1 MALLFQSTFVHN
13 SCPAVHTVANRR
25 TFHAHHFPNNSRSLS
40 YTTSKGA
47 IMHRLAWL
55 LLAAAPA
62 LFAGD
67 VNDDLLAAARNGDLN
82 TVKTLIDKG
91 APLEAK
97 TPYGQTPLYLA
108 AMSGHEAV
116 VEFLLDKGAKTDIH
130 DTFYKASMLDFVL
143 ERKHY
148 AVAKLLI
155 VKGSGNIDT
164 ELKDVAD
171 AGQPDLV
178 RAVIEKGK
186 PSQATLDAS
195 YEKALEADE
204 KKPEVLELLKKA
216 GAHEP
221 PPPVAVDA
229 KVLESYVGAY
239 KTDQIPLDI
248 KVFVKDGKLYLQATG
263 QDAFAPKPKSP
274 TSFAFAQYGL
284 EIEFDSAASFTLKQ
298 GGQTFK
304 FKKAVTQ

>member
-1 MALLFQSTFVHN
+1 
-13 SCPAVHTVANRR
+13 
-25 TFHAHHFPNNSRSLS
+25 
-40 YTTSKGA
+40 
-47 IMHRLAWL
+47 MHRLACV
-55 LLAAAPA
+55 LLAAAS
-62 LFAGD
+62 LYAGD

-91 APLEAK
+91 APVEAK

-155 VKGSGNIDT
+155 AKGSGNIDD
-164 ELKDVAD
+164 ELKTVAD
-171 AGQPDLV
+171 SGQPDLV

-186 PSQATLDAS
+186 PSQAALDSS
-195 YEKALEADE
+195 YEQALVADE
-204 KKPEVLELLKKA
+204 KKPEVLEELKKA

-221 PPPVAVDA
+221 PPPVAIDA
-229 KVLESYVGAY
+229 KVLESYVGNY
-239 KTDQIPLDI
+239 KTDQLPFDV
-248 KVFVKDGKLYLQATG
+248 KVFLKDGKLNFQATG

-274 TSFAFAQYGL
+274 TAFAYPQYGL
-284 EIEFDSAASFTLKQ
+284 EIEFDSAAGFTLKQ

-304 FKKAVTQ
+304 FKKALAQ